1 MADTFAVCAPE
12 SLNAH
17 AKGKKHHRRTQSTLN
32 LEIEGLTPKAVKKD
46 EIMQEFLQAPDT
58 LDADITQKILDV
70 SIDLN
75 SDRQVVVDDIN
86 EIPSKG
92 AIVPKLNFNVNPLAF
107 NKRRNLSAATPPI
120 NNCCP
125 IRKIDLFS
133 NLQHIDNLTGL
144 DTIYEKRGS
153 IESVDIETI
162 EARQSARAIEQ
173 NMNKPLRECFK
184 EIKSNHSKHP
194 SADLPDTHSG
204 QAQLISV
211 EEKRTHSRQSSA
223 DQAYSRLNQAGKEQ
237 SIKFMKPTHSKHSS
251 IDLNRRNSKQGKAE
265 ISLNP
270 TPTANRTNPLKPSH
284 NKQCSLNFSPSHV
297 KQQSISIQPTSTS
310 RLNRNN
316 NKSHTYHQNGA
327 LNTNMS
333 DPERAGKTVKKSQ
346 KKSFETYNFF
356 IMPSRNNEPVPKSP
370 KNKSLLVERN
380 KFITELQKVSMEQ
393 MKAKKMRENVTPQSH
408 TGKHERNISS
418 TSRTTAAPK
427 HIDQQKARVQQKPLS
442 GFQGK
447 FFSPKS
453 ANFFMQNE
461 VLIRV

>member
-1 MADTFAVCAPE
+1 MADTFALGALD

-17 AKGKKHHRRTQSTLN
+17 SKGKKHHRRTQSTLN
-32 LEIEGLTPKAVKKD
+32 LEIEGLTPKAVKRD
-46 EIMQEFLQAPDT
+46 EIIQEFLQAPDT

-92 AIVPKLNFNVNPLAF
+92 AIVPKLDFNANPLAF

-125 IRKIDLFS
+125 VRKIDLFS

-173 NMNKPLRECFK
+173 NTNKPIKECFK
-184 EIKSNHSKHP
+184 EIKSSHSKHP

-204 QAQLISV
+204 QVQLISV

-223 DQAYSRLNQAGKEQ
+223 DQAYSRLNQTSKEQ
-237 SIKFMKPTHSKHSS
+237 STKFVKPTHSKHSS

-270 TPTANRTNPLKPSH
+270 TPTANRTNPVKPSH
-284 NKQCSLNFSPSHV
+284 NKQCSLHISPSHV
-297 KQQSISIQPTSTS
+297 KQQSISSIQPTSTS

-316 NKSHTYHQNGA
+316 NKSYHCNQNVA
-327 LNTNMS
+327 LNPNMS
-333 DPERAGKTVKKSQ
+333 DPERSGKTGKKNQ

-393 MKAKKMRENVTPQSH
+393 MKAKKMRENVTPQAH
-408 TGKHERNISS
+408 AGKHERNISS
-418 TSRTTAAPK
+418 TSRSAVVPK
-427 HIDQQKARVQQKPLS
+427 HIEQQKAHQQIRAQQKPLS

-447 FFSPKS
+447 
-453 ANFFMQNE
+453 
-461 VLIRV
+461 VY